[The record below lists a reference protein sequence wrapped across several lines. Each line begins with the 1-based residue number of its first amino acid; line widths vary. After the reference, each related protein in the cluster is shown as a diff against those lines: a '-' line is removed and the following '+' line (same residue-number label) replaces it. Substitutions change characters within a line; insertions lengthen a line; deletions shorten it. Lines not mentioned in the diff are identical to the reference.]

1 MLSLDSI
8 QAAAAALFDKISAAG
23 NHLTPAAVL
32 QINDRPFGSNAVSRI
47 ISVQLADNRGFEADE
62 LTIELD
68 DSDGLLA
75 IPPLESKIKC
85 WLGYAETGV
94 VYKGEYKMSEFSHS
108 GAPDKLSITA
118 RAADLADSLAEQ
130 QEKSWH
136 KQTLYAV
143 VEQIA
148 KRHGYEYRI
157 SDDYKQTQIAHID
170 QTSESDASFLTRLAD
185 LYDAIA
191 TVKNGILLFMPKGQ
205 AVTAG
210 GQPVPPV
217 LLTRMS
223 GDGHSFAYS
232 NTEAYNAV
240 RACYIDKKSGKKKEV
255 VINKDNLVPVKTTQT
270 TTRKYKTKRKDGKTH
285 KVTTKTVSVT
295 KVISA
300 DGLKV
305 KTLRHLYAGQA
316 TAENGARAAF
326 KRIKRGA
333 AEFKINLAAGRPDL
347 YPETPVEV
355 SGFKPEIDAEDWLI
369 ARITHSLGDGG
380 YTASLELESLLDLG

>member
-8 QAAAAALFDKISAAG
+8 QAAAAALFDKISASG

-32 QINDRPFGSNAVSRI
+32 QINGRPFGSHAVSRI

-148 KRHGYEYRI
+148 KRHGYDYRI
-157 SDDYKQTQIAHID
+157 GEDYRQTQIAHID

-240 RACYIDKKSGKKKEV
+240 RACYIDKKSGKKKRSSS
-255 VINKDNLVPVKTTQT
+255 IKTTSSPSKPLKPPPANTKPSAKTAKPTKSPPKPSASPKSYPPTASRSKPCAISMPARPPPKTAPAPPLSASSAAPPNLKSTSPPAAQT
-270 TTRKYKTKRKDGKTH
+270 STRKPPSRSAASSPKSTPKTG
-285 KVTTKTVSVT
+285 
-295 KVISA
+295 
-300 DGLKV
+300 
-305 KTLRHLYAGQA
+305 
-316 TAENGARAAF
+316 
-326 KRIKRGA
+326 
-333 AEFKINLAAGRPDL
+333 
-347 YPETPVEV
+347 
-355 SGFKPEIDAEDWLI
+355 
-369 ARITHSLGDGG
+369 
-380 YTASLELESLLDLG
+380 